1 MKKAV
6 GIVAVGVLAAAAL
19 VWTPGLGAQSPPPPP
34 PVPFGPDFL
43 MLQGPGSSIGVGVRE
58 LTEQEAAT
66 SKAQGGAVIDRVQV
80 GSPAERAGLREGDVV
95 TEFDGERVR
104 SIRQFSRL
112 VRDTPPG
119 RSVRVIVL
127 RNGQQQTLN
136 VQPES
141 GRDRVRRFDRDFD
154 FNFDFDFARDFDFD
168 LDRWLPSEGGF
179 SVAWGNRLGATL
191 TPLSD
196 QLAQYFGVKDGVLVS
211 SVEMD
216 SASSRAGLRAGDVI
230 TEAGGRMVSR
240 PSDVTES
247 IRRTDPGSA
256 LSLKIVRD
264 KKEMTLSATV
274 PERNR
279 PRTRAGR
286 PI

>member
-19 VWTPGLGAQSPPPPP
+19 VWAPGLMAQSPPPPP

-58 LTEQEAAT
+58 LTEQEASK

-141 GRDRVRRFDRDFD
+141 GRDRVRRFDRDFN

-179 SVAWGNRLGATL
+179 AFAFGNRLGATL

-216 SASSRAGLRAGDVI
+216 SAASRAGLRAGDVI

-247 IRRTDPGSA
+247 IRRTDQGSA

-279 PRTRAGR
+279 PRARAGR